1 MIGNAGNGNGSG
13 NDGFGGGQ
21 AVEDLMRYDLLVEHA
36 LRQVVRYALARVE
49 RSGLPGGHHF
59 YIAFDTRH
67 DGVRMSDRLR
77 EKYPEEMTIVLQHQ
91 FWDLRVFPDRFEV
104 GLSFGG
110 VPERL
115 VIPFEAITGF
125 YDQHVQ
131 FALQFRK
138 MTPEDNETLELS
150 GLSTGDEVAASA
162 PAPAKAGAK
171 DGEKATTG
179 AASARDAEER
189 AGEAGAEKTGDK
201 VVSLDAFRKKT

>member
-1 MIGNAGNGNGSG
+1 MIGNAGNGNGNGSG
-13 NDGFGGGQ
+13 NDGFDGTH

-36 LRQVVRYALARVE
+36 LREVVKYALARVA
-49 RSGLPGGHHF
+49 RSGLPGEHHF

-67 DGVRMSDRLR
+67 EGVHMSDRLR

-91 FWDLRVFPDRFEV
+91 FWDLKVYSNHFEV

-110 VPERL
+110 VPEKL
-115 VIPFEAITGF
+115 SIPFDAITGF

-138 MTPEDNETLELS
+138 MTPEEQDVLAFS
-150 GLSTGDEVAASA
+150 GRRDASA
-162 PAPAKAGAK
+162 TGAEAPNANALDEMEMAPGDAAADASAGQE
-171 DGEKATTG
+171 EKASG
-179 AASARDAEER
+179 KDEAEE
-189 AGEAGAEKTGDK
+189 K